1 MNILKPTDT
10 TTLQHALSRRSLLRR
25 LGVGSAVLPFL
36 GNLPSL
42 AAAGA
47 AAPKQRLVIVFSP
60 DGVVKKNFWPEHPG
74 PFTTLP
80 PVVRP
85 VELPPILRPLE
96 PFRDRLLL
104 LKGVHDKVQ
113 GDGDRHM
120 RGMGCLL
127 TGIELFP
134 GNVQGGSDTPAGWS
148 SGLSIDQEI
157 RNFLQSRDD
166 TATRMGSL
174 EFGVLVPNW
183 ANTWTRMIYT
193 GPNKPVAPI
202 DDPYQMFHRLYGQ
215 LKDRES
221 MQSVLDDL
229 RHDLATVAAALPPED
244 RRILEEHA
252 ALVRDFEKDLASHR
266 VEVAHAVP
274 VLEQGVVEQNDQM
287 PKISRM
293 QIELVVASLAADFTR
308 VASLQYTNS
317 VGQAHMK
324 WIGVEEGQHDL
335 SHEPNSNEAA
345 QEKLTKINTWYAGEV
360 AHLAKRLAET
370 PEPGGQGSLL
380 DHTTI
385 LWANELGEGNSHSLD
400 DIPWVLVGN
409 GLGFTMGRSL
419 DFRGQPHNR
428 LHLAIAHAMGHTGLL
443 RFGNPDYC
451 GDGPLTGLV

>member
-1 MNILKPTDT
+1 MITV
-10 TTLQHALSRRSLLRR
+10 SRRELLRR

-42 AAAGA
+42 AATGST
-47 AAPKQRLVIVFSP
+47 APKKRLVIVFSP
-60 DGVVKKNFWPEHPG
+60 DGVVKKNFWPTEPG

-80 PVVRP
+80 PVVQP
-85 VELPPILRPLE
+85 IELPPILRPLE
-96 PFRDRLLL
+96 PFRDQLLM

-134 GNVQGGSDTPAGWS
+134 GNIQGGGETPAGWS

-157 RNFLQSRDD
+157 KNFLQGQPE

-174 EFGVLVPNW
+174 EFGVLVPNR
-183 ANTWTRMIYT
+183 ADTWTRMIYT
-193 GPNKPVAPI
+193 GPNKPVTPI

-215 LKDRES
+215 MKDRES
-221 MQSVLDDL
+221 MQSVLDEL
-229 RHDLATVAAALPPED
+229 REDLATVSSALPVED

-252 ALVRDFEKDLASHR
+252 ALVRGFEKEMASHHA
-266 VEVAHAVP
+266 EVAHAVP
-274 VLEQGVVEQNDQM
+274 VLEQGIVEQNDQM

-317 VGQAHMK
+317 VGQPHMK
-324 WIGVEEGQHDL
+324 WLGIEEGQHDL

-385 LWANELGEGNSHSLD
+385 LWTNELGEGNSHSLD
-400 DIPWVLVGN
+400 DIPWLMVGN
-409 GLGFTMGRSL
+409 GLGFTMGRCL
-419 DFRGQPHNR
+419 DFKGVPHNR
-428 LHLAIAHAMGHTGLL
+428 LHLAIAHAMGHTGLV

-451 GDGPLTGLV
+451 GDGPLTGLA

>member
-1 MNILKPTDT
+1 MNGCT
-10 TTLQHALSRRSLLRR
+10 RRALLRR
-25 LGVGSAVLPFL
+25 LGIGSTVLPFL

-42 AAAGA
+42 AAAATG
-47 AAPKQRLVIVFSP
+47 PKKRLIVVFSP
-60 DGVVKKNFWPEHPG
+60 DGVVKKIFWPGEMG
-74 PFTTLP
+74 PFATLP

-85 VELPPILRPLE
+85 VELPPILAPLE
-96 PFRDRLLL
+96 PFRDQLLM

-134 GNVQGGSDTPAGWS
+134 GNIQGGGSETPAGWS

-157 RNFLQSRDD
+157 RNHLQSQPE
-166 TATRMGSL
+166 TQTRFGSL
-174 EFGVLVPNW
+174 EFGVLVPNR
-183 ANTWTRMIYT
+183 ADTWTRMVYS
-193 GPNKPVAPI
+193 GPNKPVTPV
-202 DDPYQMFHRLYGQ
+202 DDPYQMFHKLYGQ

-221 MQSVLDDL
+221 MKSVLDEL
-229 RHDLATVAAALPPED
+229 HEDLATVAKSLPADD

-252 ALVRDFEKDLASHR
+252 ALVRGFEKELASHR
-266 VEVAHAVP
+266 AEVKHAVP
-274 VLEQGVVEQNDQM
+274 VLEQGVVEQNDHM
-287 PKISRM
+287 PKLSRM
-293 QIELVVASLAADFTR
+293 QVELVVASLAADFTR
-308 VASLQYTNS
+308 VATLQYTNS

-335 SHEPNSNEAA
+335 SHEPNTNESA
-345 QEKLTKINTWYAGEV
+345 QEKLTKINAWYAGEI

-370 PEPGGQGSLL
+370 PEPGGDGSLL

-385 LWANELGEGNSHSLD
+385 LWTNELGEGNSHSLD
-400 DIPWVLVGN
+400 DIPWLMVGR
-409 GLGFTMGRSL
+409 GLGFTMGRAV
-419 DFRGQPHNR
+419 DFKGVAHNR
-428 LHLAIAHAMGHTGLL
+428 LHLALAHAMGHTGLA

>member
-1 MNILKPTDT
+1 MITV
-10 TTLQHALSRRSLLRR
+10 SRRELLRR

-42 AAAGA
+42 AATGST
-47 AAPKQRLVIVFSP
+47 APKKRLVIVFSP
-60 DGVVKKNFWPEHPG
+60 DGVVKKNFWPTEPG

-80 PVVRP
+80 PVVQP
-85 VELPPILRPLE
+85 IELPPILRPLE
-96 PFRDRLLL
+96 PFRDQLLM

-134 GNVQGGSDTPAGWS
+134 GNIQGGGETPAGWS

-157 RNFLQSRDD
+157 KNFLQGQTE

-174 EFGVLVPNW
+174 EFGVLVPNR
-183 ANTWTRMIYT
+183 ADTWTRMIYT
-193 GPNKPVAPI
+193 GPNKPVTPI

-215 LKDRES
+215 MKDRES
-221 MQSVLDDL
+221 MQSVLDEL
-229 RHDLATVAAALPPED
+229 REDLATVSSALPVED

-252 ALVRDFEKDLASHR
+252 ALVRGFEKEMASHHA
-266 VEVAHAVP
+266 EVAHAVP
-274 VLEQGVVEQNDQM
+274 VLEQGIVEQNDQM

-317 VGQAHMK
+317 VGQPHMK
-324 WIGVEEGQHDL
+324 WLGIEEGQHDL

-385 LWANELGEGNSHSLD
+385 LWTNELGEGNSHSLD
-400 DIPWVLVGN
+400 DIPWLMVGN
-409 GLGFTMGRSL
+409 GLGFTMGRCL
-419 DFRGQPHNR
+419 DFKGVPHNR
-428 LHLAIAHAMGHTGLL
+428 LHLAIAHAMGHTGLV

-451 GDGPLTGLV
+451 GDGPLAGLA

>member
-1 MNILKPTDT
+1 MITV
-10 TTLQHALSRRSLLRR
+10 SRRELLRR

-42 AAAGA
+42 ATTGST
-47 AAPKQRLVIVFSP
+47 APKKRLVIVFSP
-60 DGVVKKNFWPEHPG
+60 DGVVKKNFWPTEPG

-80 PVVRP
+80 PVVQP
-85 VELPPILRPLE
+85 IELPPILKPLE
-96 PFRDRLLL
+96 PFRDQLLM
-104 LKGVHDKVQ
+104 LKGVHDKVR
-113 GDGDRHM
+113 GDGDHHM

-134 GNVQGGSDTPAGWS
+134 GNIQGGAATPAGWS

-157 RNFLQSRDD
+157 KTFLQSQPE
-166 TATRMGSL
+166 TATRFGSL
-174 EFGVLVPNW
+174 EFGVLVPNK
-183 ANTWTRMIYT
+183 ADTWTRMIYA

-202 DDPYQMFHRLYGQ
+202 DDPYHMFHKLYGQ
-215 LKDRES
+215 MKDRES
-221 MQSVLDDL
+221 LRSVLDEL
-229 RHDLATVAAALPPED
+229 HEDLATVSSALPAED

-252 ALVRDFEKDLASHR
+252 ALVRGFEKEMASHHA
-266 VEVAHAVP
+266 EVAHAVP
-274 VLEQGVVEQNDQM
+274 VLEQGIVEQNDQM

-317 VGQAHMK
+317 VGQPHMK
-324 WIGVEEGQHDL
+324 WLGIEEGQHDL

-385 LWANELGEGNSHSLD
+385 LWTNELGEGNSHSLD
-400 DIPWVLVGN
+400 DIPWLMVGN
-409 GLGFTMGRSL
+409 GLGFTMGRCL
-419 DFRGQPHNR
+419 DFKGVPHNR
-428 LHLAIAHAMGHTGLL
+428 LHLAIAHAMGHTGLV

-451 GDGPLTGLV
+451 GDGPLTGLA

>member
-1 MNILKPTDT
+1 MIT
-10 TTLQHALSRRSLLRR
+10 RRDLLRR

-42 AAAGA
+42 AMAGA

-60 DGVVKKNFWPEHPG
+60 DGVVKKNFWPTEAG

-85 VELPPILRPLE
+85 VELPPILKALE
-96 PFRDRLLL
+96 PFRDRLLM
-104 LKGVHDKVQ
+104 LKGIHDKVQ

-134 GNVQGGSDTPAGWS
+134 GNIQGGGGTPAGWS

-157 RNFLQSRDD
+157 KAFLQRRPE
-166 TATRMGSL
+166 TATRFGSL
-174 EFGVLVPNW
+174 EFGVLVPNRSD
-183 ANTWTRMIYT
+183 TWTRMVYT
-193 GPNKPVAPI
+193 GPGKPVAPI

-221 MQSVLDDL
+221 MQSVLDEL
-229 RHDLATVAAALPPED
+229 HQDLATVATALPAED
-244 RRILEEHA
+244 RRILEEHT
-252 ALVRDFEKDLASHR
+252 ALVREFEKELSTHHATVSHD
-266 VEVAHAVP
+266 VP
-274 VLEQGVVEQNDQM
+274 VLEQGIIEQNDQM

-293 QIELVVASLAADFTR
+293 QIDLVVASLAADFTR
-308 VASLQYTNS
+308 IATLQYTNS
-317 VGQAHMK
+317 VGQPHMK

-345 QEKLTKINTWYAGEV
+345 QEKLTRIGAWYAGEV

-370 PEPGGQGSLL
+370 PEPGGQGSML

-385 LWANELGEGNSHSLD
+385 LWTNELGEGNSHSLD
-400 DIPWVLVGN
+400 DIPWVMVGN
-409 GLGFTMGRSL
+409 GLGFTMGRAL
-419 DFRGQPHNR
+419 DVGGVPHNR
-428 LHLAIAHAMGHTGLL
+428 LHLAIAHAMGHTDLL

>member
-1 MNILKPTDT
+1 MITV
-10 TTLQHALSRRSLLRR
+10 SRRELLRR

-42 AAAGA
+42 AAAGTT
-47 AAPKQRLVIVFSP
+47 APKKRLVIVFSP
-60 DGVVKKNFWPEHPG
+60 DGVVKKNFWPTEPG

-80 PVVRP
+80 PVVQP
-85 VELPPILRPLE
+85 IELPPILRPLE
-96 PFRDRLLL
+96 PFRDQLLM

-134 GNVQGGSDTPAGWS
+134 GNIQGGGETPAGWS

-157 RNFLQSRDD
+157 KNFLQSQPE

-174 EFGVLVPNW
+174 EFGVLVPNR
-183 ANTWTRMIYT
+183 ADTWTRMIYT

-215 LKDRES
+215 MKDRES
-221 MQSVLDDL
+221 MRSVLDEL
-229 RHDLATVAAALPPED
+229 REDLATVSSALPAED

-252 ALVRDFEKDLASHR
+252 ALVRGFEKEMASHHA
-266 VEVAHAVP
+266 EVAHAVP
-274 VLEQGVVEQNDQM
+274 VLEQGIVEQNDQI

-317 VGQAHMK
+317 VGQPHMK
-324 WIGVEEGQHDL
+324 WLGIEEGQHDL
-335 SHEPNSNEAA
+335 SHEPTSNEAA

-360 AHLAKRLAET
+360 AHLTKRLAET

-385 LWANELGEGNSHSLD
+385 IWTNELGEGSSHSLD
-400 DIPWVLVGN
+400 DIPWVMVGN
-409 GLGFTMGRSL
+409 GLGFTMGRAI
-419 DFRGQPHNR
+419 DFKGVPHNR
-428 LHLAIAHAMGHTGLL
+428 LLLAIAHAMGHTGLV

>member
-1 MNILKPTDT
+1 MITV
-10 TTLQHALSRRSLLRR
+10 SRRELLRR

-42 AAAGA
+42 AAAGTT
-47 AAPKQRLVIVFSP
+47 APKKRLVIVFSP
-60 DGVVKKNFWPEHPG
+60 DGVVKKNFWPTEPG

-80 PVVRP
+80 PVVQP
-85 VELPPILRPLE
+85 IELPPILRPLE
-96 PFRDRLLL
+96 PFRDQLLM

-134 GNVQGGSDTPAGWS
+134 GNIQGGGETPAGWS

-157 RNFLQSRDD
+157 KNFLQSQPE

-174 EFGVLVPNW
+174 EFGVLVPNR
-183 ANTWTRMIYT
+183 ADTWTRMIYT
-193 GPNKPVAPI
+193 GPNKPVTPI

-215 LKDRES
+215 MKDRES
-221 MQSVLDDL
+221 MRSVLDEL
-229 RHDLATVAAALPPED
+229 REDLATVSSALPAED

-252 ALVRDFEKDLASHR
+252 ALVRGFEKEMASHHA
-266 VEVAHAVP
+266 EVAHAVP
-274 VLEQGVVEQNDQM
+274 VLEQGIVEQNDQM

-317 VGQAHMK
+317 VGQPHMK
-324 WIGVEEGQHDL
+324 WLGIEEGQHDL

-385 LWANELGEGNSHSLD
+385 LWTNELGEGNSHSLD
-400 DIPWVLVGN
+400 DIPWLMVGN
-409 GLGFTMGRSL
+409 GLGLTMGRCL
-419 DFRGQPHNR
+419 DFKGVPHNR
-428 LHLAIAHAMGHTGLL
+428 LHLAIAHAMGHTGLV

>member
-1 MNILKPTDT
+1 MITI
-10 TTLQHALSRRSLLRR
+10 SRRELLRR

-42 AAAGA
+42 AAAGSTT
-47 AAPKQRLVIVFSP
+47 PKKRLVIVFSP
-60 DGVVKKNFWPEHPG
+60 DGVVKKNFWPTEPG

-80 PVVRP
+80 PVVQP
-85 VELPPILRPLE
+85 IELPPILRPLE
-96 PFRDRLLL
+96 PFRDQLLM
-104 LKGVHDKVQ
+104 LKGVNDKVK
-113 GDGDRHM
+113 GDGDKHM

-127 TGIELFP
+127 TGIELLP
-134 GNVQGGSDTPAGWS
+134 GNIQGGGETPAGWS

-157 RNFLQSRDD
+157 KTFLQGRPE
-166 TATRMGSL
+166 TATRFGSL
-174 EFGVLVPNW
+174 EFGVLVPNR
-183 ANTWTRMIYT
+183 ADTWTRMIYT

-202 DDPYQMFHRLYGQ
+202 DDPYQMFHKLYGQ
-215 LKDRES
+215 MKDRES
-221 MQSVLDDL
+221 MRSVLDEL
-229 RHDLATVAAALPPED
+229 HEDLATVSSALPAED

-252 ALVRDFEKDLASHR
+252 ALVRGFEKEMASHHA
-266 VEVAHAVP
+266 EVAHAVP
-274 VLEQGVVEQNDQM
+274 VLEQGIVDQNDQM

-317 VGQAHMK
+317 VGQPHMK
-324 WIGVEEGQHDL
+324 WLGIEEGQHDL
-335 SHEPNSNEAA
+335 SHESNSNEAA

-385 LWANELGEGNSHSLD
+385 LWTNELGEGNSHSLD
-400 DIPWVLVGN
+400 DIPWLMVGN

-419 DFRGQPHNR
+419 DFKGVPHNR
-428 LHLAIAHAMGHTGLL
+428 LHLAIAHAMGHTGLV

-451 GDGPLTGLV
+451 GDGPLTGLA